1 MQIIARADG
10 AAISAVTRVF
20 DALWPANGPAP
31 NGATLTESAKI
42 QCKKAKKNPAGGASR
57 TMQNRIG

>member
-20 DALWPANGPAP
+20 NALWPAYKPASNGH
-31 NGATLTESAKI
+31 NT
-42 QCKKAKKNPAGGASR
+42 N
-57 TMQNRIG
+57 

>member
-20 DALWPANGPAP
+20 HALWSAHKPAS
-31 NGATLTESAKI
+31 NGATLTESAEI
-42 QCKKAKKNPAGGASR
+42 QCKKLEKIRPAGR
-57 TMQNRIG
+57 RPDV

>member
-1 MQIIARADG
+1 MQIIARADD

-20 DALWPANGPAP
+20 DALWPANGPAS

-42 QCKKAKKNPAGGASR
+42 QCKKSKEKSGWRRQPDDV
-57 TMQNRIG
+57 NRIG

>member
-20 DALWPANGPAP
+20 NALWPAYKPASNGR
-31 NGATLTESAKI
+31 NT
-42 QCKKAKKNPAGGASR
+42 N
-57 TMQNRIG
+57 